1 MLSMSLSLH
10 IASLRPICYVWD
22 MKLFILL
29 LGLIMVVEGLP
40 YVAFP
45 EAMQRWLS
53 QLVKMSPAQLR
64 QVGFISMITGFI
76 ILFIARHFG
85 LLG

>member
-1 MLSMSLSLH
+1 MSLSVH
-10 IASLRPICYVWD
+10 IAGPGHFWYGWN
-22 MKLFILL
+22 MKLFIVLI
-29 LGLIMVVEGLP
+29 GLILVIEGMP
-40 YVAFP
+40 YAAFP

-64 QVGFISMITGFI
+64 QVGFISMLVGFA
-76 ILFIARHFG
+76 ILFFARHFG

>member
-1 MLSMSLSLH
+1 
-10 IASLRPICYVWD
+10 
-22 MKLFILL
+22 MKIFILL
-29 LGLIMVVEGLP
+29 VGLILVVEGLP

-53 QLVKMSPAQLR
+53 QLVKMSPSQLR
-64 QVGFISMITGFI
+64 QVGLISMLIGFV
-76 ILFIARHFG
+76 ILFFARHFG

>member
-1 MLSMSLSLH
+1 
-10 IASLRPICYVWD
+10 
-22 MKLFILL
+22 MKVFIVLI
-29 LGLIMVVEGLP
+29 GLVLVIEGLP

-53 QLVKMSPAQLR
+53 QLVKLPPSHLR
-64 QVGFISMITGFI
+64 QVGLVSMAAGFI
-76 ILFIARHFG
+76 ILFFARHFG

>member
-1 MLSMSLSLH
+1 
-10 IASLRPICYVWD
+10 
-22 MKLFILL
+22 MKLFITLV
-29 LGLIMVVEGLP
+29 GLILVLEGLP

-53 QLVKMSPAQLR
+53 QLTQLPPAQLR
-64 QVGFISMITGFI
+64 LVGIVSMVSGFI
-76 ILFIARHFG
+76 ILLFSRYFG

>member
-1 MLSMSLSLH
+1 ME
-10 IASLRPICYVWD
+10 
-22 MKLFILL
+22 LFITLI
-29 LGLIMVVEGLP
+29 GLVLVLEGLP

-53 QLVKMSPAQLR
+53 KLMQMEPAQLR
-64 QVGFISMITGFI
+64 SVGIVSMASGFA
-76 ILFIARHFG
+76 ILILARYFG

>member
-1 MLSMSLSLH
+1 
-10 IASLRPICYVWD
+10 

-29 LGLIMVVEGLP
+29 LGLILVLEGLP
-40 YVAFP
+40 YLAFP

-53 QLVKMSPAQLR
+53 QLTRLPAMQLR
-64 QVGFISMITGFI
+64 YIGLISMISGFL
-76 ILFIARHFG
+76 ILIFARHFG

>member
-1 MLSMSLSLH
+1 
-10 IASLRPICYVWD
+10 
-22 MKLFILL
+22 MKLFITLI
-29 LGLIMVVEGLP
+29 GLILVLEGLP

-53 QLVKMSPAQLR
+53 QLTQLPPAQLR
-64 QVGFISMITGFI
+64 SIGLVSMASGFA
-76 ILFIARHFG
+76 ILIFARYFG

>member
-1 MLSMSLSLH
+1 MLSMSLSVH
-10 IASLRPICYVWD
+10 IARHGTICYD
-22 MKLFILL
+22 QNMKLFILL
-29 LGLIMVVEGLP
+29 IGLIMVVEGLP

-64 QVGFISMITGFI
+64 QVGLISMIIGFV
-76 ILFIARHFG
+76 ILFFARHFG